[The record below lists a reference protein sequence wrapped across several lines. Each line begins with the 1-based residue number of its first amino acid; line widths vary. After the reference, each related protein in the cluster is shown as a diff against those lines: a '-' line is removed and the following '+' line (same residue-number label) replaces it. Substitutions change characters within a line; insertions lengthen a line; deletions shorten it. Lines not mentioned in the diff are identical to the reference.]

1 MVVRADVR
9 LLMLMNRILS
19 MAGALKKEAWGSCA
33 CVFRM
38 KNMGETLRLPVVR
51 KTSLIFCLL
60 AWRLSTALAESP
72 SIASASDPST
82 APISKEDT
90 EFFEKSIRPILADK
104 CYGCH
109 SAQAKKVKGKLV
121 LDTRQ
126 GIALGGENGAVIS
139 GRDLDQSRLIQAI
152 RWADPDLEMP
162 PKEKLNA
169 QQIASLERWI
179 TIGAPDPRESTGTAP
194 AVKKGMDLEQGR
206 KWWAFQPVQPIAAPP
221 VNNAGWPR
229 QKIDHFVLAKLQ
241 ENHLEPST
249 PADRA
254 VLIRRAYLDLTG
266 LRPSYEEVE
275 AFVADSAPD
284 AYERMIERL
293 LASPHY
299 GERWG
304 RYWLDVVRYGE
315 DNFTGEATTPPF
327 PFAWRYRDWVIEAVN
342 RDVPYDHF
350 VKLQLAADLM
360 PNTPRHDLIALGFLG
375 AAPGYHK
382 DGRLSKEVVE
392 TLYTDDWD
400 ERVDTVSRGLL
411 GLTVACA
418 RCHDHKFDP
427 IPTADY
433 YSLAGVFASTVAAPR
448 PLAEIDPAAETRFMN
463 ATQRVFYLSYVAN
476 LLRGDPGSKEV
487 EAREKVE
494 RYTAEME
501 RIKNENS
508 ALRDKH
514 PEMFAYL
521 TQLAKRPP
529 SYPDSGTTKPTPRP
543 TAKPATKPA
552 TMPATMPAVKGQ
564 GRRGASNE
572 PLFQAVFD
580 AGFWVDGSDPDLT
593 MLDVRPG
600 EARDLNVLPGGNV
613 AKPGQT
619 APRGFLSVL
628 SKGDPKF
635 HEGSGRRELADRIFS
650 DAAALSARVIVNRV
664 WAWHFGKPLVAT
676 PSDFGVQGEKPT
688 HPQLLDDLAA
698 RFIQNGYS
706 LKWLHREI
714 MLSAAYC
721 QSSRPRDDA
730 ARVDPANRLLWRMNP
745 RRLDI
750 EAYRDCMLQASG
762 NLDDRMAGPSND
774 LDQSFSTRRTVYGR
788 ISRGRLSTL
797 LQLYDFPEASMHSP
811 QREITTS
818 PLQQLFVMNSAFVQ
832 ERAVELAKSVDQE
845 PDLNAKVRGMYRHV
859 LGRDPGESELRLA
872 EQFIKTSTMARYA
885 QALLST
891 NEVIFWP

>member
-1 MVVRADVR
+1 MKLAVSVA
-9 LLMLMNRILS
+9 ILS
-19 MAGALKKEAWGSCA
+19 IVAWIICA
-33 CVFRM
+33 
-38 KNMGETLRLPVVR
+38 
-51 KTSLIFCLL
+51 
-60 AWRLSTALAESP
+60 STPASRATAADIS
-72 SIASASDPST
+72 SASKPV
-82 APISKEDT
+82 SKEDA
-90 EFFEKSIRPILADK
+90 EFFEKNIRPLLVDK
-104 CYGCH
+104 CYSCH
-109 SAQAKKVKGKLV
+109 SAQAKKLKGKLL
-121 LDTRQ
+121 LDSRQ
-126 GIALGGENGAVIS
+126 GIAHGGENGPAII
-139 GRDLDQSRLIQAI
+139 GRNPDESRLIQAV
-152 RWADPDLEMP
+152 RWTDPDLQMP
-162 PKEKLNA
+162 PKEKLSDS
-169 QQIASLERWI
+169 QIAALEQWVKM
-179 TIGAPDPRESTGTAP
+179 GSPDPRESAAGNTTA
-194 AVKKGMDLEQGR
+194 ASLKGMDLEQGR
-206 KWWAFQPVQPIAAPP
+206 KWWAFQPVEPVAAPA
-221 VNNAGWPR
+221 VKHASWPR
-229 QKIDHFVLAKLQ
+229 KKIDAFVLAKLE
-241 ENHLEPST
+241 ENHLEPSA
-249 PADRA
+249 PADRD

-266 LRPSYEEVE
+266 LRPTFEQVE
-275 AFVADSAPD
+275 AFVSDPSPD
-284 AYERMIERL
+284 AYERLVEEL

-304 RYWLDVVRYGE
+304 RYWMDVVRYGE

-342 RDVPYDHF
+342 QDLPYDRF

-360 PNTPRHDLIALGFLG
+360 PNTPRHDLVALGFLG

-382 DGRLSKEVVE
+382 DGRLSKEVIE

-433 YSLAGVFASTVAAPR
+433 YSLAGVFASTVQAPR
-448 PLAEIDPAAETRFMN
+448 PLAEIDPAAETRFMES
-463 ATQRVFYLSYVAN
+463 TQRIFYLSYVSN

-487 EAREKVE
+487 EARQKVE

-501 RIKNENS
+501 ELKNDNA

-514 PEMFAYL
+514 PEMYAYL
-521 TQLAKRPP
+521 NVLAKTPP
-529 SYPDSGTTKPTPRP
+529 PYADPATTKPTTIP
-543 TAKPATKPA
+543 TTKPVAA
-552 TMPATMPAVKGQ
+552 TMPATKGRA
-564 GRRGASNE
+564 RRDISNE

-580 AGFWVDGSDPDLT
+580 AGFWIDGSDPDLT
-593 MLDVRPG
+593 MLDFQPG
-600 EARDLNVLPGGNV
+600 KSRDLNVLPGGNV
-613 AKPGQT
+613 AKPGPT

-635 HEGSGRRELADRIFS
+635 HQGSGRRELADRIFS
-650 DAAALSARVIVNRV
+650 DAAPLSARVIVNRV

-706 LKWLHREI
+706 MKWLHREI

-721 QSSRPRDDA
+721 QSSRPREDA
-730 ARVDPANRLLWRMNP
+730 ARADPSNRFLWRMNP
-745 RRLDI
+745 RRLDV
-750 EAYRDCMLQASG
+750 EAYRDCLLQASG
-762 NLDDRMAGPSND
+762 NLDEHMAGPSND
-774 LDQSFSTRRTVYGR
+774 LDQPGNTRRTVYGR
-788 ISRGRLSTL
+788 ISRGRLSAV
-797 LQLYDFPEASMHSP
+797 LQLYDFPVATMHSP

-832 ERAVELAKSVDQE
+832 DRAGSLVKSMENE
-845 PDLNAKVRGMYRHV
+845 PDLNAKVRGMYRKV
-859 LGRDPGESELRLA
+859 LGRDPGETELRLA
-872 EQFIKTSTMARYA
+872 EQYLKTSTLPRYA